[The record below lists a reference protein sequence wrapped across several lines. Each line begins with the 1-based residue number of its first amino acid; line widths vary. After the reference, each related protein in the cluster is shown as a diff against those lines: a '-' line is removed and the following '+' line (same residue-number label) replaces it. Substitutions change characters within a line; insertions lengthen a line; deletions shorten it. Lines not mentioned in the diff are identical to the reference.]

1 MHEYEMIRRIRGK
14 FGLTLPSST
23 IYPILETL
31 LTRGYITKNSL
42 EGKSNRNVYGL
53 TKKGLRFL
61 GFNDA
66 SRNLVC
72 GRALLPIVMQ
82 MHDIHTT

>member
-1 MHEYEMIRRIRGK
+1 MIRRIRGK
-14 FGLTLPSST
+14 FGLTLPLST
-23 IYPILETL
+23 ICPILETL
-31 LTRGYITKNSL
+31 AERGYITEDSL
-42 EGKSNRNVYGL
+42 EDETVRKVYSL
-53 TKKGLRFL
+53 TEEGLRFL

-82 MHDIHTT
+82 RQDILAAQ